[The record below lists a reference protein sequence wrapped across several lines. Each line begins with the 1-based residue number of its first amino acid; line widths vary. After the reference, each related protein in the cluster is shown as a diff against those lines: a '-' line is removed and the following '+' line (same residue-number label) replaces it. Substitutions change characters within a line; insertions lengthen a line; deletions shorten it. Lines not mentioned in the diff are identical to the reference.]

1 MILIPA
7 RIASNRFANKVLAD
21 INGFPMV
28 VATAKRVENL
38 DKVAIATD
46 SKEVFDIVKS
56 YGFEAVMT
64 RSDHNS
70 GTDRI
75 NEAAEILGLSEEE
88 IVINVQADEP
98 FIEEDVVKNVIDRVK
113 EAKEKREDVLMVSC
127 YKKILP
133 SFANDPN
140 HVKVVVDHKNYALY
154 FSRSKIPYDREE
166 HLEYFGHLGI
176 YGFTRE
182 NLKRFCSLPSAPLE
196 EIEKLEQL
204 RALYFGLKIAMVEV
218 ESESFGIDTPQ
229 DLEKALR
236 YFKDKDV

>member
-1 MILIPA
+1 MIIIPA

-21 INGFPMV
+21 INGTPMV
-28 VATAKRVENL
+28 IATAKRVERL
-38 DKVAIATD
+38 DEVAIATD
-46 SKEVFDIVKS
+46 SEKVLEVAKR
-56 YGFEAVMT
+56 YGFRAVMT

-75 NEAAEILGLSEEE
+75 NEAADILGLKEDE
-88 IVINVQADEP
+88 IVVNVQADEP
-98 FIEEDVVKNVIDRVK
+98 FIEESVVKKVIDRVRKAKSDK
-113 EAKEKREDVLMVSC
+113 EEVLMVSC
-127 YKKILP
+127 YKKIPP
-133 SFANDPN
+133 SFADDPN

-176 YGFTRE
+176 YGFVRS
-182 NLKRFCSLPSAPLE
+182 NLRKFCSLPPAPLE

-218 ESESFGIDTPQ
+218 ESESFGIDTPH
-229 DLEKALR
+229 DLERALK
-236 YFKDKDV
+236 YFKDRNV